1 MYECCNIWH
10 SSENSIFPG
19 LVCLKISGKSIIIDI
34 DTETK
39 ERSKCT
45 ISEINLKNS
54 ENVKVFSEFLG
65 ISQNYLSEIET
76 GRHVPSLKQISNMAI
91 KMNTTIA
98 KLLGEKSA

>member
-1 MYECCNIWH
+1 MAFIGKFDIPRISLLENIGKVDYYRYRYRNKGEVKMYNIG
-10 SSENSIFPG
+10 NK
-19 LVCLKISGKSIIIDI
+19 LKKFRKRKSMSQ
-34 DTETK
+34 K
-39 ERSKCT
+39 E
-45 ISEINLKNS
+45 
-54 ENVKVFSEFLG
+54 FSEFLG